1 MVVVQELLFM
11 VMVWVLIIFVVELGL
26 DDFELTVQISFV

>member
-11 VMVWVLIIFVVELGL
+11 VMVWVPIIFVVELGL
-26 DDFELTVQISFV
+26 DDFEPTFQISFV